1 MTDPLLSLLG
11 MARRA
16 GKLVPGFDAV
26 LQSIRAGKSHAV
38 FIASDISEKTAENI
52 CFAAE
57 KAKVPARRFD
67 CPMAE
72 LSAAIGIK
80 TGIVALEDRGFAK
93 SALRRCEQHNT
104 EDTKEEMSL

>member
-57 KAKVPARRFD
+57 KAKVPARRLG
-67 CPMAE
+67 CLMAE

-104 EDTKEEMSL
+104 EDTKEELSL